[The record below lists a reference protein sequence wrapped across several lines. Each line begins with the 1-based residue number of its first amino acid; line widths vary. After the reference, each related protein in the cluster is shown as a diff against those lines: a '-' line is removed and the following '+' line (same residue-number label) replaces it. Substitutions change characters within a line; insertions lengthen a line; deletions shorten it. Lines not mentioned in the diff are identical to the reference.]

1 MSTTVRVSWQ
11 MMHPSYRVAVWL
23 GELALIPSLAVFF
36 SFLVYGPCELRKRAL
51 RIFLFG
57 LLGVPI
63 LVLPIIIAAGLFAVL
78 DSEFNSRGPT
88 DAEAAAMFAIALLM
102 WAMIGVVVFRVV
114 RRIRM
119 RTVELE
125 AERWLH
131 ERRLFSKTEIR
142 RRNRAIR
149 IALWIPVSCVL
160 LVFLFFPETWGL
172 TSRVVSP
179 GIDVPG
185 YRVSV
190 PATWFLVY
198 PEFPDTTRQVPS
210 NDRASH
216 LGYSFFGG
224 FMGTG
229 IAGAPSAFFRDA
241 WVPMSSWHVGSVAS
255 GTKPQQLPSAYHVLS
270 QRRFTVGNETLTCY
284 NYELVV
290 NERHFGRDTTIDVEC
305 IGSGRLFA
313 SFSGEA
319 THLEEFYR
327 VLEGIRP
334 Q

>member
-1 MSTTVRVSWQ
+1 
-11 MMHPSYRVAVWL
+11 
-23 GELALIPSLAVFF
+23 
-36 SFLVYGPCELRKRAL
+36 
-51 RIFLFG
+51 
-57 LLGVPI
+57 
-63 LVLPIIIAAGLFAVL
+63 
-78 DSEFNSRGPT
+78 
-88 DAEAAAMFAIALLM
+88 
-102 WAMIGVVVFRVV
+102 
-114 RRIRM
+114 
-119 RTVELE
+119 
-125 AERWLH
+125 
-131 ERRLFSKTEIR
+131 
-142 RRNRAIR
+142 
-149 IALWIPVSCVL
+149 
-160 LVFLFFPETWGL
+160 
-172 TSRVVSP
+172 
-179 GIDVPG
+179 
-185 YRVSV
+185 
-190 PATWFLVY
+190 
-198 PEFPDTTRQVPS
+198 
-210 NDRASH
+210 
-216 LGYSFFGG
+216 
-224 FMGTG
+224 MGTG